1 MVRNCSKSGPEKS
14 FHLQNRWKLKTVKEM
29 MDKVLSYEDYI
40 YSKYI
45 DIRTHLEYNIC
56 IYTYMLCIYLM
67 YMYISTGWPIVSM
80 NSTVR
85 KSTFHIPGMK
95 SQMNLTIFRCYY
107 HIWNSG
113 MKIQPNRWFYMNEL
127 CSFCLYHYNNFAYQ
141 FGIFIF
147 SNMLYHLVSIRFE
160 WFFLPSRVSQWR
172 MVRSSLV
179 AVPCWLRCFWEC
191 WVSPLMWPWCCWR
204 LVPHSRREQNIQE
217 SIKNLMGPY
226 QRTLFSKLRSS
237 YY

>member
-1 MVRNCSKSGPEKS
+1 
-14 FHLQNRWKLKTVKEM
+14 
-29 MDKVLSYEDYI
+29 
-40 YSKYI
+40 
-45 DIRTHLEYNIC
+45 
-56 IYTYMLCIYLM
+56 M

-127 CSFCLYHYNNFAYQ
+127 CSFCLYHYNNFAYE

-204 LVPHSRREQNIQE
+204 LVPHNRREQNIQE
-217 SIKNLMGPY
+217 SIKNLMGPNPNGPCSVSCDRAIRY
-226 QRTLFSKLRSS
+226 SGFFRGPFSGSCWRFLGRVGFQHFGDAT
-237 YY
+237 